1 MTLDWKKEIAG
12 KLNRPSTLKP
22 MHMPPLPMKTAE
34 KPVEVKPVPIEA
46 KPVAEVKVEVKV
58 EELAQDKNE
67 LIQDAKLA
75 EEEAPVELKDDFVE
89 ESDKE
94 IEIEKSNFTV
104 IERDLLII
112 NPVESIKKN
121 SGDTHTIEWGRERNA
136 GFVIGRVMHP
146 TPMFFSADG
155 HSVHLEDMM
164 RGASIIISGPDVNS
178 ALVDRNAHVWAIG
191 RAISRLKAHI
201 WTAVSEPAVYDS
213 TWANPSILKIVPAEY
228 AQMKNKYGHIAH
240 SPQTF
245 YFRRHD
251 EFSPQNFLFENSVYG
266 PASGEFALLTVL
278 RLAYLIGFR
287 DVYLTGIK
295 APDRVKEIIK
305 MIDPMFERNKFNVH
319 DIDCGLSLKK
329 ASIDAA
335 ISSCIL

>member
-12 KLNRPSTLKP
+12 KLGRPSTLKP
-22 MHMPPLPMKTAE
+22 LLMPPLPVKV
-34 KPVEVKPVPIEA
+34 PVEVK
-46 KPVAEVKVEVKV
+46 K
-58 EELAQDKNE
+58 EELVQDKNE
-67 LIQDAKLA
+67 LAQDAKLA
-75 EEEAPVELKDDFVE
+75 EEGAVQVEVKDDFE
-89 ESDKE
+89 DQDKE
-94 IEIEKSNFTV
+94 IEIEKSNFSV
-104 IERDLLII
+104 IQRDLLII

-146 TPMFFSADG
+146 TPMFFTADS

-164 RGASIIISGPDVNS
+164 RGSSVIIAGPDVGPGLS
-178 ALVDRNAHVWAIG
+178 DRNAHTWAIG
-191 RAISRLKAHI
+191 KAIQKLKAHI
-201 WTAVSEPAVYDS
+201 WTTASEASAFDS
-213 TWANPSILKIVPAEY
+213 TWTNPSIMKIVPAEY
-228 AQMKNKYGHIAH
+228 AHLKNKYGFIAH
-240 SPQTF
+240 SPNTF

-266 PASGEFALLTVL
+266 PTNGEFVLLTVL

-295 APDRVKEIIK
+295 TSDRVKEIIK
-305 MIDPMFERNKFNVH
+305 LINPMFERNKFNVH
-319 DIDCGLSLKK
+319 DIDCDLAVKK
-329 ASIDAA
+329 ANMDAA